1 MLLLHQTS
9 ISIKPAR
16 GDSLAASRPM
26 SSGWYADRMTKYR
39 TVRVDEGPDWVVIA
53 TRDDNSQESL
63 TRHSSEVE
71 AEAMADRLTAITR
84 AKFGA

>member
-1 MLLLHQTS
+1 
-9 ISIKPAR
+9 
-16 GDSLAASRPM
+16 
-26 SSGWYADRMTKYR
+26 
-39 TVRVDEGPDWVVIA
+39 VVIA